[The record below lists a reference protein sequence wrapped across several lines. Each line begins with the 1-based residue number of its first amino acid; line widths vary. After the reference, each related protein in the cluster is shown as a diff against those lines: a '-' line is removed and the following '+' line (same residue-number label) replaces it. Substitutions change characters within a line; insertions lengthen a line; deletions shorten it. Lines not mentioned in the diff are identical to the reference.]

1 MWIKVV
7 DWCGE
12 HTSSWSGPGGL
23 GVVAAICFVFVCIYY
38 VFVLYLFRISFV
50 FGAGEEQAVGV

>member
-1 MWIKVV
+1 MWILVV
-7 DWCGE
+7 AEGGE
-12 HTSSWSGPGGL
+12 HVASGSGPGGQ

>member
-1 MWIKVV
+1 M
-7 DWCGE
+7 DWCRE
-12 HTSSWSGPGGL
+12 HTASWSGPGGL
-23 GVVAAICFVFVCIYY
+23 GVVTAICSVFVCIYY

>member
-1 MWIKVV
+1 MV
-7 DWCGE
+7 DWCWE
-12 HTSSWSGPGGL
+12 QVASGIEI
-23 GVVAAICFVFVCIYY
+23 VSIYY

>member
-1 MWIKVV
+1 MV

-12 HTSSWSGPGGL
+12 HAASWSGL
-23 GVVAAICFVFVCIYY
+23 GVVAAICFEIVCIYY

>member
-1 MWIKVV
+1 MWILVV

-12 HTSSWSGPGGL
+12 HAASWSGL
-23 GVVAAICFVFVCIYY
+23 GVVAAICFEIVCIYY

>member
-1 MWIKVV
+1 MA
-7 DWCGE
+7 WCGE
-12 HTSSWSGPGGL
+12 RAASGSGSGPGGQ
-23 GVVAAICFVFVCIYY
+23 GVVAAICFELVCIYY

>member
-1 MWIKVV
+1 MWILVV
-7 DWCGE
+7 AEGGE
-12 HTSSWSGPGGL
+12 HVASGSGPGGL
-23 GVVAAICFVFVCIYY
+23 GVVAAICFEIVCIYY

>member
-1 MWIKVV
+1 MVA
-7 DWCGE
+7 WCGE
-12 HTSSWSGPGGL
+12 RAASGSGSGPGGQ
-23 GVVAAICFVFVCIYY
+23 GVVAAICFELVCIYY